1 MSPSKRPKRGKSKPK
16 VSALREQIAEA
27 NEAALL
33 LEPAEIYDQAIIGL
47 TSGIEPVVVYDH
59 GLIVEALIESGQ
71 SEEDAVEWIDYN
83 IIGSL
88 GQAGSPVILN
98 RCLDDYL

>member
-1 MSPSKRPKRGKSKPK
+1 MSPSKKTKRGKSARK
-16 VSALREQIAEA
+16 VSALRQQIAEA

-33 LEPAEIYDQAIIGL
+33 LEPAEIYDQAIVGL

-59 GLIVEALIESGQ
+59 ALIVDALVEGGMT
-71 SEEDAVEWIDYN
+71 EEDAVEWIDYN

-88 GQAGSPVILN
+88 GQPCSPVILN
-98 RCLDDYL
+98 RCLDDLA